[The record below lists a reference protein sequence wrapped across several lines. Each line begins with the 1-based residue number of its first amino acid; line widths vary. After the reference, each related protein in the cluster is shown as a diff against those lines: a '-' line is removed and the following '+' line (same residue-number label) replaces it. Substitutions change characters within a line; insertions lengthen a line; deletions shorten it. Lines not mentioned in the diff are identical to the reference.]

1 MTKTLLNSE
10 LLNSDHFLFK
20 KHIMKDNSEKIID
33 SMMEK
38 DAFSQWMGIEILESE
53 SGYVKVSMEIRQE
66 MCNGFGIC
74 HGGITF
80 SLADSALAFAS
91 NSRGSIS
98 VALENNINYTKKVEV
113 GDTLIA
119 ETEEIQNGRTI
130 GVYKVRVSNQ
140 NEELVADF
148 RGTVYRTGRH

>member
-1 MTKTLLNSE
+1 MS
-10 LLNSDHFLFK
+10 
-20 KHIMKDNSEKIID
+20 KDYKNIIQ

-38 DAFSQWMGIEILESE
+38 DAFSRWMGIEILESE
-53 SGYVKVSMEIRQE
+53 PGYVKLSMKIRQE

-91 NSRGSIS
+91 NSRGSVS

-130 GVYKVRVSNQ
+130 GVYKIKVVNQ
-140 NEELVADF
+140 NDDLVADF
-148 RGTVYRTGRH
+148 RGTVYRAGRH

>member
-1 MTKTLLNSE
+1 MS
-10 LLNSDHFLFK
+10 
-20 KHIMKDNSEKIID
+20 KDFENIIQ

-38 DAFSQWMGIEILESE
+38 DAFSQWMGIEILK
-53 SGYVKVSMEIRQE
+53 SGPGFVKISMKVRDD
-66 MCNGFGIC
+66 MVNGFGIC

-91 NSRGSIS
+91 NSRGSVS

-130 GVYKVRVSNQ
+130 GVYKIRVLNQ
-140 NEELVADF
+140 SDDLVADF
-148 RGTVYRTGRH
+148 RGTVYRTGKY

>member
-1 MTKTLLNSE
+1 M
-10 LLNSDHFLFK
+10 F
-20 KHIMKDNSEKIID
+20 
-33 SMMEK
+33 EK
-38 DAFSQWMGIEILESE
+38 DAFSQWMGIEILKSE
-53 SGYVKVSMEIRQE
+53 PGYVKTSMKIREE
-66 MCNGFGIC
+66 MTNGFGIC

-91 NSRGSIS
+91 NSRGLAS

-130 GVYKVRVSNQ
+130 GVYKVKITNQ
-140 NEELVADF
+140 NNDLVADF
-148 RGTVYRTGRH
+148 RGTVYRTDRHKT

>member
-1 MTKTLLNSE
+1 M
-10 LLNSDHFLFK
+10 K
-20 KHIMKDNSEKIID
+20 KD
-33 SMMEK
+33 S
-38 DAFSQWMGIEILESE
+38 FSQWMGIEILESE
-53 SGYVKVSMEIRQE
+53 PGYVKLSMAVREE

-80 SLADSALAFAS
+80 SFADSAFAFAS

-130 GVYKVRVSNQ
+130 GVYKVKIINQ
-140 NEELVADF
+140 NDDLVADF

>member
-1 MTKTLLNSE
+1 MSTN
-10 LLNSDHFLFK
+10 K
-20 KHIMKDNSEKIID
+20 KDIIAQ
-33 SMMEK
+33 MMEK
-38 DAFSQWMGIEILESE
+38 DAFSQWMGIEILNSE
-53 SGYVKVSMEIRQE
+53 PGYVKISMKVREE
-66 MCNGFGIC
+66 MVNGFGIC

-130 GVYKVRVSNQ
+130 GVYKIRVSNQ
-140 NEELVADF
+140 NEDLVADF
-148 RGTVYRTGRH
+148 RGTVYRTDRHKT

>member
-1 MTKTLLNSE
+1 
-10 LLNSDHFLFK
+10 
-20 KHIMKDNSEKIID
+20 
-33 SMMEK
+33 MMEK

-53 SGYVKVSMEIRQE
+53 SGYVKISMEIRQE

-130 GVYKVRVSNQ
+130 GVYKIKVVNQ
-140 NEELVADF
+140 NDDLVADF
-148 RGTVYRTGRH
+148 RGTIYRTDRHKT

>member
-1 MTKTLLNSE
+1 
-10 LLNSDHFLFK
+10 
-20 KHIMKDNSEKIID
+20 MKQDPNKIIN

-38 DAFSQWMGIEILESE
+38 DLFSQWMGIEVLEFE
-53 SGYVKVSMEIRQE
+53 SGYVKLSMKVREE

-91 NSRGSIS
+91 NSRGSVS
-98 VALENNINYTKKVEV
+98 VALENNINYTKKAEV

-119 ETEEIQNGRTI
+119 ETKEIQNGRTI
-130 GVYKVRVSNQ
+130 GVYKIKVTNH
-140 NEELVADF
+140 NDELVADF
-148 RGTVYRTGRH
+148 RGTVYRTGSH